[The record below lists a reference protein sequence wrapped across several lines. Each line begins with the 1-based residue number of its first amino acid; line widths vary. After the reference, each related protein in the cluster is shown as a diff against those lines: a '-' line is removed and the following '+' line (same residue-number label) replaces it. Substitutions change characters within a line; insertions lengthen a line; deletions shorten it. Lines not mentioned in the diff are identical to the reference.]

1 MAEEM
6 TSFKTEGRPAFSVEN
21 TEIVNSADP
30 SSEKTDIKQTEPS
43 PQDKKEDVKKE
54 PEEGKNADEKKTLA
68 EHPRWKER
76 EEDWK
81 NRYNDQEK
89 RHVDERTKQE
99 RVHADELAKMR
110 KEFDEKLEPLI
121 KEKTS
126 VSEEIPTWFN
136 GDEDQWKELQKHDKM
151 LVEKAREEAIK
162 SVESKSSSRKKA
174 IDEATEFFNAQV
186 KEIEEEHGVTVDRNK
201 LLKIVGD
208 NNLVDTNGKWNYK
221 VGYKLLQGTTAPA
234 KKNDNAERKKIAD
247 LTAKEAHA
255 ETKETTIRSSKD
267 FENPNNK
274 PW

>member
-1 MAEEM
+1 M
-6 TSFKTEGRPAFSVEN
+6 TMFKAEGRPAFPVEN
-21 TEIVNSADP
+21 KENDNSADP
-30 SSEKTDIKQTEPS
+30 SSEKTNIKQTDTS
-43 PQDKKEDVKKE
+43 NQDKEKDVKKE
-54 PEEGKNADEKKTLA
+54 TEEGKNADDKKTLA
-68 EHPRWKER
+68 DHPRWKER

-121 KEKTS
+121 KEKKE
-126 VSEEIPTWFN
+126 VSEEIPNWFN
-136 GDEDQWKELQKHDKM
+136 GDEDQWKEFQTRDKK
-151 LVEKAREEAIK
+151 LKEEARDEAIK
-162 SVESKSSSRKKA
+162 EIESKSSSRKKA

-208 NNLVDTNGKWNYK
+208 NNLVDTKGKWNYK
-221 VGYKLLQGTTAPA
+221 LGYKLLKVTTAPA

-247 LTAKEAHA
+247 LTAKENHP
-255 ETKETTIRSSKD
+255 ETKETTIRSSKYFQD
-267 FENPNNK
+267 PNNR